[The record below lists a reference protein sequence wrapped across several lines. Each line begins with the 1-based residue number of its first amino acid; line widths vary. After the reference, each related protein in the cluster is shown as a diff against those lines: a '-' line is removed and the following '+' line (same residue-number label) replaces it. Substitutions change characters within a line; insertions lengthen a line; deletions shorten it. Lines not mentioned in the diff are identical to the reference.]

1 MATRYRVARQTV
13 RYGKQTYHKG
23 EFLPE
28 SFTERDIYKVL
39 YPSRLEKVELAT
51 GGVVSPEVNL
61 AATNPQTVVSGVSN
75 AAKTPAAPIKT
86 TGTSLSGNTVIK
98 K

>member
-1 MATRYRVARQTV
+1 MATRYRVVRQTV

-28 SFTERDIYKVL
+28 SFTERDIYKIL
-39 YPSRLEKVELAT
+39 YPSRLEKVEVAT
-51 GGVVSPEVNL
+51 ENTIPEAAPQVTKSQTSVQGVV
-61 AATNPQTVVSGVSN
+61 N
-75 AAKTPAAPIKT
+75 AVKTPAAPIKN
-86 TGTSLSGNTVIK
+86 TGASLGGKTVIK